1 MPNKVEVRFRPKNR
15 KKGGLS
21 MTSDRSDKLGSGL
34 SATQPAGGLKDPSGF
49 SRRQFFKRSAMAG
62 AATLSGGIFQ
72 ALRATSCQTDIPSQ
86 RQWTEWPLSLLPMG
100 ISY

>member
-1 MPNKVEVRFRPKNR
+1 
-15 KKGGLS
+15 

-62 AATLSGGIFQ
+62 AATLRSRPKGNGRNGHF
-72 ALRATSCQTDIPSQ
+72 RSCQWEYPTDP
-86 RQWTEWPLSLLPMG
+86 
-100 ISY
+100 

>member
-1 MPNKVEVRFRPKNR
+1 
-15 KKGGLS
+15 

-72 ALRATSCQTDIPSQ
+72 ALVARTALAADDRGQSGPGYGALRIPSQ